1 MKKFRNYLLFASV
14 IVLLSTLSV
23 TQQSCSRGYGCET
36 EEYSKRD
43 VNEQMNKANRG
54 KSNLFPKRMRKKMS
68 K

>member
-1 MKKFRNYLLFASV
+1 MKKTRNYLLFASL
-14 IVLLSTLSV
+14 IVFFSTLSM

-43 VNEQMNKANRG
+43 VNEQIDKANRG